1 MSYSLIFKGKSALG
15 GTFTIEDDGHDN
27 YPICFGE
34 ADVSQEV
41 AVEAAYAVLKHIGA
55 PAHDAPAH
63 DAVLASDVSFNEALL
78 RLAAIHERTVE
89 FRYAKG
95 TGYVIETRQL
105 VPQDVR
111 QVGDH
116 LTFTGYDP
124 DRNDVRAYRVDR
136 MKGEVTVK

>member
-1 MSYSLIFKGKSALG
+1 MSDDSLIYQSADAA
-15 GTFTIEDDGHDN
+15 GTGALVIEDDGHRN
-27 YPICFGE
+27 YPICFSD
-34 ADVSQEV
+34 ADVSLDT
-41 AVEAAYAVLKHIGA
+41 AVKAAEAILKYAGKPRG
-55 PAHDAPAH
+55 

-95 TGYVIETRQL
+95 KGENIETRQL

-111 QVGDH
+111 EVGDH

-124 DRNDVRAYRVDR
+124 DRDDVRAYRVDR

>member
-1 MSYSLIFKGKSALG
+1 MSDDSTIYQSENGAAGS
-15 GTFTIEDDGHDN
+15 TFIIEDDGHAN
-27 YPICFGE
+27 YPICFTGT
-34 ADVSQEV
+34 DVSLDT
-41 AVEAAYAVLKHIGA
+41 AVEAAKAILEHAGVR
-55 PAHDAPAH
+55 PV

-95 TGYVIETRQL
+95 KSGRTIETRRL
-105 VPQDVR
+105 VPQEVR

-116 LTFTGYDP
+116 LTFVGFDP
-124 DRNDVRAYRVDR
+124 DRDDVRAYRVDR

>member
-1 MSYSLIFKGKSALG
+1 MPHEHKTIYVSDDYAADGPL
-15 GTFTIEDDGHDN
+15 TIEDDGHAN
-27 YPICFGE
+27 YPICFSG
-34 ADVSQEV
+34 ADVPLAT
-41 AVEAAYAVLKHIGA
+41 AVEAAEAILAYAGK
-55 PAHDAPAH
+55 PRT

-95 TGYVIETRQL
+95 NGANIETRQL

-124 DRNDVRAYRVDR
+124 DRDDVRAYRVDR
-136 MKGEVTVK
+136 MKGEVTVR